1 MSTTHQ
7 AIVGG
12 VRWRLKFRSKGLW
25 HVERL
30 VGKEWESIFSG
41 NDGMDGVREAIE
53 YAHARPEWF
62 ALAGADVL
70 RALADVAESG
80 MAA

>member
-12 VRWRLKFRSKGLW
+12 VRWRLKLRAKGLW
-25 HVERL
+25 HIERL

-53 YAHARPEWF
+53 YARARPEWF

-80 MAA
+80 RAA